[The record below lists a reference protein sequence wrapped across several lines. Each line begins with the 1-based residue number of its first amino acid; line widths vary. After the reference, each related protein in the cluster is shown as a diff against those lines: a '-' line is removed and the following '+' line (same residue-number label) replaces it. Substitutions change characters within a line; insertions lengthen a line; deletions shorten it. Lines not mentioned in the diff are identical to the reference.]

1 MTKRTLKKF
10 PIIAALLCTLIF
22 TNALPAMAELENE
35 TFNTGTY
42 LNLDRSTQTPFT
54 DPTDF
59 VVKAINFILEIIAAV
74 IIGVIIIGGLM
85 LIISSGDETAIS
97 RGKDIIF
104 NAVIGL
110 LIVLAALVITM
121 FVQALLYQKPEA
133 TIPLAVSSIFTLQK
147 A

>member
-1 MTKRTLKKF
+1 MPKKSLKKL
-10 PIIAALLCTLIF
+10 PLMVVLLCTLTF
-22 TNALPAMAELENE
+22 ANALPAMADLENE
-35 TFNTGTY
+35 TFDTKKF
-42 LNLDRSTQTPFT
+42 LNLDGTAQTQFT

-74 IIGVIIIGGLM
+74 IIGVIVIGGFM

-110 LIVLAALVITM
+110 LIVLAALVITI

-133 TIPLAVSSIFTLQK
+133 TMPLAVSSTFTIQK